1 MLQTPRILVLS
12 LLAKREDFES
22 DISTALEEDTGRG
35 NQGQDKDH
43 HGSFSIL
50 PGTTADFRYAT
61 AKC

>member
-1 MLQTPRILVLS
+1 VLS